1 MKQYTV
7 TKLREKLASIVPKIF
22 TSEYAAIYESMSD
35 MSQEDAA
42 EIVTSTIEDTN
53 SLIVVFAN
61 CLNDPYQISSIINQ
75 TQPLLLFSLY
85 MRYYYLTQYLM
96 STDQNK
102 LFSLREND
110 KDFLLDVLI
119 GIFYNFDQYQ

>member
-42 EIVTSTIEDTN
+42 EIVTSTIDETN

>member
-22 TSEYAAIYESMSD
+22 TSEYAAVYESMSD
-35 MSQEDAA
+35 MSQEDAT
-42 EIVTSTIEDTN
+42 ELVTSTIDETN
-53 SLIVVFAN
+53 SLIVIFAN

-85 MRYYYLTQYLM
+85 MRYYYLTRHLM

>member
-22 TSEYAAIYESMSD
+22 TSEYAAVYESMSD
-35 MSQEDAA
+35 MSQEDAT
-42 EIVTSTIEDTN
+42 EIVTSTIDETN
-53 SLIVVFAN
+53 SLIVIFAN

-85 MRYYYLTQYLM
+85 MRYYYLTRYLM

-119 GIFYNFDQYQ
+119 GILYNFDQYQ